1 MLCPLSRIQSRRLR
15 YDWRFVLRRAY
26 LNFVITRAS
35 IDPVCPSSV
44 YFSMVQ
50 KKYDAYVPHDLCR
63 PVNRQMSVLKE
74 RVAKQDCVGVGVKYT
89 FIDNDKRTRIRRML
103 WSSGTRLLN
112 PF

>member
-1 MLCPLSRIQSRRLR
+1 MSVVANPVPSSPIRLE
-15 YDWRFVLRRAY
+15 VRASSGI
-26 LNFVITRAS
+26 LNFVITRATT
-35 IDPVCPSSV
+35 DPVCPSSV